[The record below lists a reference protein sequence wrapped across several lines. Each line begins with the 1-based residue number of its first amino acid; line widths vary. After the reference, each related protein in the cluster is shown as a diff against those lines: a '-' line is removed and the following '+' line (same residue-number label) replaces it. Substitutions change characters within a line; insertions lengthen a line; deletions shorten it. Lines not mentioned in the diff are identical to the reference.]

1 MMEREREKWRKR
13 EGFEVSRCVVHTC
26 SEIALKNVRNKGGRG
41 RSRAGHAQLNN
52 QRSKLSLPPNEYF

>member
-26 SEIALKNVRNKGGRG
+26 SEIALKNVRNKGGRV
-41 RSRAGHAQLNN
+41 GHVQVTH
-52 QRSKLSLPPNEYF
+52 S